1 MNKLFLIIQRE
12 FLTRVKKKSFI
23 ILTILMP
30 FIMVALVFVP
40 VMLASI
46 NDDEQKAVAI
56 HDATGL
62 YIGHFKDDA
71 TYRFYPIVDPDNTAY
86 YSDTTE
92 VEAVIDIR
100 SDLSKNP
107 KSIVMM
113 SRKEI
118 PVGLLSYVETVI
130 NEQIRN
136 QKLKATGIAKLDQII
151 EDVQSEISIPT
162 IKRNAAGDTSTSDTS
177 IAMISGFLFTFLIYM
192 FVMSY
197 GGMVMQS
204 VMEEKTNR
212 IVELMVSSVKPFQ
225 LMMGKIVGIA
235 CVGFVQL
242 AIWGVMIVLLM
253 FGASAFLGLSM
264 SDTQQMASMTPA
276 MGAGMSGMPDAA
288 MLASSSESQQMLN
301 AVLHLPFVELT
312 VCFVL
317 YFIGGYLLYASLFA
331 AVGASV
337 NEQEDSSQFL
347 MPMMFIMIFG
357 LYAAMGSAENT
368 NGPLAFWTS
377 IIPFTSPIVMM
388 VRIPFGVPLWQE
400 LLSLALLYGTALLFI
415 WISGRIY
422 RVGILMYGK
431 KPSLKELAKWVTYK

>member
-1 MNKLFLIIQRE
+1 MNKLLLIIQRE

-40 VMLASI
+40 MLLASI
-46 NDDEQKAVAI
+46 EDNEQKTVAI
-56 HDATGL
+56 HDATAR
-62 YIGHFKDDA
+62 YVAQFKDDA
-71 TYRFYPIVDPDNTAY
+71 AYRFVPISDPDNAAY
-86 YSDTTE
+86 YSDTSH

-100 SDLSKNP
+100 ADLSRNP
-107 KSIVMM
+107 KAVVMM

-118 PVGLLSYVETVI
+118 SAGLLSYVSSVL
-130 NEQIRN
+130 NEQVRN
-136 QKLKATGIAKLDQII
+136 DKLKATGIEGLDKII
-151 EDVQSEISIPT
+151 DDVQTKLTIPT
-162 IKRNAAGDTSTSDTS
+162 IKRNAEGDASSSDTN
-177 IAMISGFLFTFLIYM
+177 IAMVSGFLFTFLIYM

-235 CVGFVQL
+235 CVGFVQI
-242 AIWGVMIVLLM
+242 AIWGVMVVALM
-253 FGASAFLGLSM
+253 FAASAVFGLSM
-264 SDTQQMASMTPA
+264 AETQPMA
-276 MGAGMSGMPDAA
+276 MGGMAAAPDAA
-288 MLASSSESQQMLN
+288 ALAASTSDSQQMLN
-301 AVLHLPFVELT
+301 AVLHLPFAELT
-312 VCFVL
+312 TCFVL
-317 YFIGGYLLYASLFA
+317 YFVGGYLLYASLFA

-377 IIPFTSPIVMM
+377 LIPFTSPIVMM

-400 LLSLALLYGTALLFI
+400 ILSLALLYGTAVGFV
-415 WISGRIY
+415 WMSGRIY

-431 KPSLKELAKWVTYK
+431 KPSLKELAKWITYK